1 MPNLEKEKD
10 KVIDLPSDGPDV
22 EVTLPEET
30 VKEGAQ
36 DVSVPEVKPEGEVEV
51 KEEAPKQ
58 ETETKE
64 LIQEAPKEEAP
75 KEEVPKEEAKEKEI
89 DEYGEGVKKRIA
101 KLTKRMRESERQ
113 RDEATRYA
121 RTVIG
126 EQKTLK
132 DRLSKLDT
140 GYVSEMENRITSGLE
155 AAKGKLTGARSS
167 GDIDAEVNAQKEIAK
182 LGYEEARLAEMKIN
196 QEARK
201 PKEEKRELNQQTNIQ
216 QEQPQRPKPDARATE
231 WAEKNKWFGSDNAMT
246 YTAFDMH
253 KKLVEEEGYDPQS
266 EDYYGELDKRIKLE
280 FPNKFGNVT
289 EQTTKPT
296 QTVASATRNV
306 KRGTGRTTVKLTS
319 SQVAIAKKLNV
330 PLEEY
335 AKQLNVIEE

>member
-1 MPNLEKEKD
+1 MPDVEKEKD
-10 KVIDLPSDGPDV
+10 KIIDLPSDGPDT

-36 DVSVPEVKPEGEVEV
+36 DVNVPEVKPEGEVEV

-64 LIQEAPKEEAP
+64 LIQEEKKPEEKKP
-75 KEEVPKEEAKEKEI
+75 EEVKEKEL

-121 RTVIG
+121 RNVLT

-132 DRLSKLDT
+132 ERLAKLDT

-155 AAKGKLTGARSS
+155 AAQSKLASARENS
-167 GDIDAEVNAQKEIAK
+167 DIKAEVNAQKEIAK
-182 LGYEEARLAEMKIN
+182 LGYEEARLAEMKLS
-196 QEARK
+196 QEAK
-201 PKEEKRELNQQTNIQ
+201 PKEKSELNQQTNIQ
-216 QEQPQRPKPDARATE
+216 QDPRRPVPDARATE
-231 WAEKNKWFGSDNAMT
+231 WAGKNKWFGSDNAMT

-266 EDYYGELDKRIKLE
+266 EDYYGELDRRIKLE
-280 FPNKFGNVT
+280 FPHKFGNVT

-306 KRGTGRTTVKLTS
+306 KRGTGRKTVKLTS

>member
-1 MPNLEKEKD
+1 MPNVEKEKD
-10 KVIDLPSDGPDV
+10 KIIDLPSDGPNV
-22 EVTLPEET
+22 EVTLPEEP

-36 DVSVPEVKPEGEVEV
+36 DVAVPEVKPEGEVEV

-64 LIQEAPKEEAP
+64 LIEEAPKEEAP
-75 KEEVPKEEAKEKEI
+75 KEKELE
-89 DEYGEGVKKRIA
+89 EYGEGVKKRIA

-121 RTVIG
+121 RSVLG

-140 GYVSEMENRITSGLE
+140 GYVSEMENRIVSGLE
-155 AAKGKLTGARSS
+155 AAKGKLSSAREA
-167 GDIDAEVNAQKEIAK
+167 GNIDAEVNAQKEIAK

-196 QEARK
+196 QEAKK
-201 PKEEKRELNQQTNIQ
+201 PKEEKRELNQQANIR
-216 QEQPQRPKPDARATE
+216 QEPQRPQPDARATE
-231 WAEKNKWFGSDNAMT
+231 WAGKNKWFGTDNAMT

-266 EDYYGELDKRIKLE
+266 EDYYGELDRRIKLE

>member
-1 MPNLEKEKD
+1 MPNVEKEKD
-10 KVIDLPSDGPDV
+10 KTIDLPSDGPDV
-22 EVTLPEET
+22 EVTLPEEKI
-30 VKEGAQ
+30 KEGAQ
-36 DVSVPEVKPEGEVEV
+36 EVAVPEVKPEGEVEV
-51 KEEAPKQ
+51 KEEAPK
-58 ETETKE
+58 EEAPKE

-75 KEEVPKEEAKEKEI
+75 KEKEI

-132 DRLSKLDT
+132 ERLSKLDT
-140 GYVSEMENRITSGLE
+140 GYVSEMESRITSGLE
-155 AAKGKLTGARSS
+155 AAKGKLTTAREA
-167 GDIDAEVNAQKEIAK
+167 GNINDEVDAQKEIAK

-196 QEARK
+196 QAAKK

-216 QEQPQRPKPDARATE
+216 QDPRRPVPDARATE
-231 WAEKNKWFGSDNAMT
+231 WAGKNKWFGTDNAMT

-266 EDYYGELDKRIKLE
+266 EDYYGELDRRIKLE
-280 FPNKFGNVT
+280 FPHKFGNVT

>member
-1 MPNLEKEKD
+1 MPNVEKEEKT
-10 KVIDLPSDGPDV
+10 IDLPSDGPDV
-22 EVTLPEET
+22 EVTLPEEK

-36 DVSVPEVKPEGEVEV
+36 DVAVPEVKPEGEVEV
-51 KEEAPKQ
+51 KEEAPK
-58 ETETKE
+58 EEAPKE
-64 LIQEAPKEEAP
+64 LIQEAPKEE
-75 KEEVPKEEAKEKEI
+75 KPKEEAKEKEI

-121 RTVIG
+121 RTVLSDKKSL
-126 EQKTLK
+126 EE
-132 DRLSKLDT
+132 RLTKLDT

-155 AAKGKLTGARSS
+155 AAKGKLTTAREA
-167 GDIDAEVNAQKEIAK
+167 GNITDEVDAQKEIAK

-201 PKEEKRELNQQTNIQ
+201 PKKDGGSELNQPTNIQ
-216 QEQPQRPKPDARATE
+216 QGQPQKPVPDARATE
-231 WAEKNKWFGSDNAMT
+231 WAGKNQWFGTDNAMT

-253 KKLVEEEGYDPQS
+253 RKLVEEEGYDPQS
-266 EDYYGELDKRIKLE
+266 EDYYGELDRRIKLE
-280 FPNKFGNVT
+280 FPHKFGNVT

-306 KRGTGRTTVKLTS
+306 KRGTGRRTVKLTS

-335 AKQLNVIEE
+335 AKQLNVVEE

>member
-1 MPNLEKEKD
+1 MPNVEKEKEKD
-10 KVIDLPSDGPDV
+10 KIIDLPSDGPNV

-36 DVSVPEVKPEGEVEV
+36 DVTVPEVKPEGEVEI
-51 KEEAPKQ
+51 KEEAPKK

-64 LIQEAPKEEAP
+64 LIQEDTKPEAP
-75 KEEVPKEEAKEKEI
+75 KQEKEKEL
-89 DEYGEGVKKRIA
+89 EQYGEGVKKRIA

-121 RTVIG
+121 RSVLS

-132 DRLSKLDT
+132 ERLSKLDT
-140 GYVSEMENRITSGLE
+140 GYVSEMQNRITSGLE
-155 AAKGKLTGARSS
+155 AAQSKLASARENS
-167 GDIDAEVNAQKEIAK
+167 DIKSEVNAQKEIAK
-182 LGYEEARLAEMKIN
+182 LGYEEARLAEMKLN
-196 QEARK
+196 QEAK
-201 PKEEKRELNQQTNIQ
+201 TKETKEKSELNQQTTTQ
-216 QEQPQRPKPDARATE
+216 QAPQRPRPDARATE
-231 WAEKNKWFGSDNAMT
+231 WAQKNEWFGSDNAMT

-266 EDYYGELDKRIKLE
+266 EDYYGELDRRIKLE
-280 FPNKFGNVT
+280 FPHKFGNVT

-306 KRGTGRTTVKLTS
+306 KRGTGRKTVTLTS

-335 AKQLNVIEE
+335 AKQLNVVEE

>member
-1 MPNLEKEKD
+1 MPNVETGKD
-10 KVIDLPSDGPDV
+10 KIIDLPSDGPDT

-36 DVSVPEVKPEGEVEV
+36 DVNVPEVKPEGEVEV
-51 KEEAPKQ
+51 KEEAPKP

-64 LIQEAPKEEAP
+64 LIQEEKPKEEATP
-75 KEEVPKEEAKEKEI
+75 TKEL

-121 RTVIG
+121 RNVLT

-132 DRLSKLDT
+132 ERLAKLDT

-155 AAKGKLTGARSS
+155 AAQSKLASARENS
-167 GDIDAEVNAQKEIAK
+167 DIKAEVNAQKEIAK
-182 LGYEEARLAEMKIN
+182 LGYEEARLAEMKLS
-196 QEARK
+196 QEAK
-201 PKEEKRELNQQTNIQ
+201 PKEKSELNQQTNIQ
-216 QEQPQRPKPDARATE
+216 QDPRRPVPDARATA
-231 WAEKNKWFGSDNAMT
+231 WAQKNEWFGNDNAMT

-266 EDYYGELDKRIKLE
+266 EDYYGELDRRIKLE
-280 FPNKFGNVT
+280 FPHKFGNVT

-306 KRGTGRTTVKLTS
+306 KRGTGRKTVTLTS